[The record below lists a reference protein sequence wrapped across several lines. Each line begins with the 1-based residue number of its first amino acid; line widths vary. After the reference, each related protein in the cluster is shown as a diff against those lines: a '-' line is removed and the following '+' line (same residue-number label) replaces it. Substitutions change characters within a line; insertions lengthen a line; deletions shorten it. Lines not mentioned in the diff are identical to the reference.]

1 MIGKSQTATHKLYEI
16 DSECYAFDARVIA
29 CDPVGEGR
37 YAIELDR
44 TAFFPEGGGQY
55 ADPGTI
61 SGAVVY
67 DVQIVDDRI
76 VHITDTAFA
85 PGSTVQ
91 GILDAE
97 ERFVRMQ
104 NHSGEHILCGIAHA
118 KWGAENVGFHLG
130 DREMTMDL
138 DIPLTEEQLEELEL
152 AGNRAVWANT
162 AITAA
167 YPDKETLA
175 SLPYRSKLDLADN
188 VRIVTVEGVDACA
201 CCAPHVKRTGEIGL
215 IKIVSAIHHKGG
227 MRLWVLCGGWALS
240 DYTQK
245 HEDILTITRRQS
257 VKPWQAVEAV
267 DKLTDDLLATRAA
280 LSASRRELGDVKLA
294 TATPDEQG
302 NLLFFEGDMDA
313 NIQRGMADGGA
324 DRVPDGICAVFSA
337 TEGGYRYVCVS
348 RSKPL
353 RAFGKDMNARLSGRG
368 GGSEV
373 RIQGTLGATKEQIE
387 SFFAQR
393 G

>member
-1 MIGKSQTATHKLYEI
+1 M
-16 DSECYAFDARVIA
+16 DA
-29 CDPVGEGR
+29 CD
-37 YAIELDR
+37 
-44 TAFFPEGGGQY
+44 
-55 ADPGTI
+55 
-61 SGAVVY
+61 
-67 DVQIVDDRI
+67 
-76 VHITDTAFA
+76 
-85 PGSTVQ
+85 
-91 GILDAE
+91 
-97 ERFVRMQ
+97 
-104 NHSGEHILCGIAHA
+104 
-118 KWGAENVGFHLG
+118 
-130 DREMTMDL
+130 
-138 DIPLTEEQLEELEL
+138 
-152 AGNRAVWANT
+152 
-162 AITAA
+162 
-167 YPDKETLA
+167 
-175 SLPYRSKLDLADN
+175 
-188 VRIVTVEGVDACA
+188 

-324 DRVPDGICAVFSA
+324 DRVPDGICAVFST

-353 RAFGKDMNARLSGRG
+353 RAFGKNMNAQLSGRG
-368 GGSEV
+368 GGSDAM
-373 RIQGTLGATKEQIE
+373 IQGSLGATKEQIE
-387 SFFAQR
+387 AFFAQR
-393 G
+393 

>member
-1 MIGKSQTATHKLYEI
+1 MIGKSQTATQKLYEL
-16 DSECYAFDARVIA
+16 DSELYAFEACVIA
-29 CDPVGEGR
+29 CESVGEGR

-55 ADPGTI
+55 ADPGTLN
-61 SGAVVY
+61 GVPVY
-67 DVQIVDDRI
+67 DVQIVNDRI
-76 VHITDTAFA
+76 VHITDTAFV

-91 GILDAE
+91 GVLNAE

-104 NHSGEHILCGIAHA
+104 NHTGEHILCGIAHA

-138 DIPLTEEQLEELEL
+138 DIPLTEEQLRELEL
-152 AGNRAVWANT
+152 AANRAVWANT
-162 AITAA
+162 AIHAD
-167 YPDKETLA
+167 YPDAKTLA
-175 SLPYRSKLDLADN
+175 ALPYRSKLDLAEN
-188 VRIVTVEGVDACA
+188 VRIVTIEGVDACA

-215 IKIVSAIHHKGG
+215 IKIVSAMHHKGG

-240 DYTQK
+240 DYSQK

-257 VKPWQAVEAV
+257 VKPWQAVETV
-267 DKLTDDLLATRAA
+267 DKLTEDLLITRAA
-280 LSASRRELGDVKLA
+280 LGAARRELCTVKLE

-324 DRVPDGICAVFSA
+324 DRVPDGICAVFAA

-348 RSKPL
+348 RSLPL
-353 RAFGKDMNARLSGRG
+353 RALGKDMNARLCGRG
-368 GGSEV
+368 GGSDV
-373 RIQGTLGATKEQIE
+373 MIQGTLGATKEQIE
-387 SFFAQR
+387 AFFAQR
-393 G
+393 